1 MLHLNLDIVKVYM
14 VIKPNNLLF
23 LGDFCYFVKWD
34 GRNIAKQIGNVIL
47 QQAHALAV
55 IEVKVDLPRLLLS
68 PRSSKKLFLQKICGH
83 CEDDYLEEKK
93 LVH

>member
-14 VIKPNNLLF
+14 VVKPNNLLF
-23 LGDFCYFVKWD
+23 LRDFVILSNA
-34 GRNIAKQIGNVIL
+34 GNIAKQIGNVIL

-68 PRSSKKLFLQKICGH
+68 PPQRSYFCKKSAVIVKMIIW
-83 CEDDYLEEKK
+83 KK
-93 LVH
+93 KN